1 MQKKAVTDKYLVF
14 SYHGYHFSP
23 VYRLPD
29 GLNTFHNLSKHLYSD
44 HSLGMC
50 NYDFDWN
57 KHGYSHDG
65 FYRACGD
72 RKSDLFFCWETKQ
85 LYIPGEHELFG
96 YHPSGIHEMEELL
109 ETLRQKQLWP
119 DTAI

>member
-1 MQKKAVTDKYLVF
+1 MQNFFIDKYFVF
-14 SYHGYHFSP
+14 SYYGYHFSP

-44 HSLGMC
+44 HALGMC
-50 NYDFDWN
+50 NYDFDWK

-65 FYRACGD
+65 FYRACGS

-96 YHPSGIHEMEELL
+96 YNPAGIHEIETLL
-109 ETLRQKQLWP
+109 EKLRRMQLWP
-119 DTAI
+119 DITI

>member
-1 MQKKAVTDKYLVF
+1 MQNFFIDKYFVF
-14 SYHGYHFSP
+14 SYYGYHFSP

-44 HSLGMC
+44 HALGMC
-50 NYDFDWN
+50 NYDFDWK

-65 FYRACGD
+65 FYRACGS

-96 YHPSGIHEMEELL
+96 YNPVSMRSRRFWKSFAGCSFGRIS
-109 ETLRQKQLWP
+109 QFK
-119 DTAI
+119 I